1 MTRAEA
7 IRRLESMA
15 TDLTGACVEAKS
27 DKVSEYIARKIQ
39 AVDMAIAA
47 LKEQDVTDKNVGNKW
62 ISVKERLPEYD
73 RKVLVTDVRD
83 GYISTGELMRHVE
96 DYWYCEDEMRLP
108 TSEITHWMY
117 LPEPPKEDAV
127 K

>member
-7 IRRLESMA
+7 IKCIEEDGIRL
-15 TDLTGACVEAKS
+15 GAGDFVDVEAL
-27 DKVSEYIARKIQ
+27 KV
-39 AVDMAIAA
+39 AVECM
-47 LKEQDVTDKNVGNKW
+47 KEQDVTDINVGNKW
-62 ISVKERLPEYD
+62 ISVKDRLPEYD

-83 GYISTGELMRHVE
+83 GYISISELKAGGKGLK
-96 DYWYCEDEMRLP
+96 DYWECEDGMRLP
-108 TSEITHWMY
+108 VSEITHWMP